1 MRLVFLG
8 TAEIGVP
15 SLEFFVNKDDI
26 EVLCVVTQPDRPS
39 GRGYKLTASPVKQTA
54 EKYGLKVF
62 QPKSIRKDAELIKT
76 LKDLQP
82 DFFITIA
89 FGQILN
95 EEVLAIPKYG
105 TINLHASLLPK
116 YRGPNPIQQAI
127 VNGEKVT
134 GVTAMLTDIGIDTGD
149 ILIKEEIKITENMT
163 SIELTQKMSAFGPE
177 ILYKS
182 MKGLIDKTLTPVK
195 QDNERATH
203 ASKFKKEDGKINFC
217 GKALSIH
224 NKVRGMQPS
233 PGTFC
238 NFKGNLIKIL
248 ETEIPKNNKEKIN
261 SGKCGQIVDII
272 NSGIGVYTADGLI
285 VITKLQPAGKKPMDG
300 ASWYRG
306 VTIAKGDKLE

>member
-1 MRLVFLG
+1 MKLVFLG

-15 SLEFFVNKDDI
+15 SLEYFINKDDI

-39 GRGYKLTASPVKQTA
+39 GRGYKLTSSPVKQTA
-54 EKYGLKVF
+54 EKHGLKIF
-62 QPKSIRKDAELIKT
+62 QPESIRKDAELIKT
-76 LKDLQP
+76 LKDLKP

-95 EEVLAIPKYG
+95 EEVLSIPKYG

-116 YRGPNPIQQAI
+116 YRGPNPIQRAI

-163 SIELTQKMSAFGPE
+163 SIELTQKMSALGAE

-182 MKGLIDKTLTPVK
+182 MTGLINKTITPVK
-195 QDNERATH
+195 QDNQQSTQAP
-203 ASKFKKEDGKINFC
+203 KFKKEDGKIDFC
-217 GKALSIH
+217 QSSLTIH

-238 NFKGNLIKIL
+238 NFKGSLIKIL
-248 ETEIPKNNKEKIN
+248 ETEIQKNNKEKIN
-261 SGKCGQIVDII
+261 SEKCGQIAAIM
-272 NSGIGVYTADGLI
+272 NSGISVYTNDGYI
-285 VITKLQPAGKKPMDG
+285 VIKRLQPAGKNPMDA

-306 VTIAKGDKLE
+306 VTIARGDKLD